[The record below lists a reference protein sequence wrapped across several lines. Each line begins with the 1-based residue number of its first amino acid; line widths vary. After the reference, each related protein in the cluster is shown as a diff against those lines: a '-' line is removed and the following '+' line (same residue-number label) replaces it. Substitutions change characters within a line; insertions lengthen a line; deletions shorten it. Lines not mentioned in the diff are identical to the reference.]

1 MRIAEFKELYSN
13 FQGRKRGA
21 VFQQRGL
28 RMDQTMEFGKFLR
41 CIVVHLSKTNSE
53 LFNFFFKKYICIL
66 YIDVAYIPIYIYIHI
81 ICEIVKYIFAKKR
94 FNVI

>member
-1 MRIAEFKELYSN
+1 MDKGKQQKKLNLSAPTMRIAEFKELYSN

-41 CIVVHLSKTNSE
+41 CIVVHQSKTNSE
-53 LFNFFFKKYICIL
+53 LFN
-66 YIDVAYIPIYIYIHI
+66 
-81 ICEIVKYIFAKKR
+81 
-94 FNVI
+94 